1 MDYSIIE
8 HKHRF
13 ASWAASRGASTS
25 PLCRFEVE
33 FGKMLLE
40 NSPLYEVAKSID
52 NLPNSND
59 FTKQHRI
66 WRESIIQITKEHQ
79 KEFTH
84 GVAAKLINLYLKSM
98 FVCAENIN
106 DKRIQVIHP
115 PIDSIL
121 LEELY
126 RQNIG
131 NQKLIWNKA
140 RKTKWSKFNSMDYEE
155 VIQAVEIS
163 TKNTQGLWTIE
174 KYWKGYQ

>member
-13 ASWAASRGASTS
+13 ASWAASRGAATS

-40 NSPLYEVAKSID
+40 KSALYKVAKSIN

-59 FTKQHRI
+59 FTKKHKI
-66 WRESIIQITKEHQ
+66 WREEIIHIAKEHQ
-79 KEFTH
+79 KEFSH
-84 GVAAKLINLYLKSM
+84 GVAAKLINLYLKSI
-98 FVCAENIN
+98 FVCAENIH
-106 DKRIQVIHP
+106 DKRIQAIHP

-126 RQNIG
+126 KKNIG
-131 NQKLIWNKA
+131 NQKLAWNKA
-140 RKTKWSKFNSMDYEE
+140 RKTKWSKFNSKDYEE
-155 VIQAVEIS
+155 VIEAIELS
-163 TKNTQGLWTIE
+163 TKEGLWTIE
-174 KYWKGYQ
+174 KYWQGYQ